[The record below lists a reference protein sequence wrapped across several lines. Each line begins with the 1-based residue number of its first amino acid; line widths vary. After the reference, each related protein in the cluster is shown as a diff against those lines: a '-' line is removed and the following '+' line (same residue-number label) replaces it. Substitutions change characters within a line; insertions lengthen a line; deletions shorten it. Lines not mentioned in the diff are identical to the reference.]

1 MTSTVKT
8 VSVVRQT
15 LGYVRTL
22 DHLRAW
28 PLRLPHGVKEVVLAV
43 GSGDERTRRDQV
55 CPDFPPK
62 LEALV

>member
-43 GSGDERTRRDQV
+43 GSGDERQHAGTKYVRIFLLNARH
-55 CPDFPPK
+55 
-62 LEALV
+62 